1 MSGGKGAFC
10 PLWACGPF
18 TPESIFGKMKGRG

>member
-1 MSGGKGAFC
+1 MSKGKGTFC

-18 TPESIFGKMKGRG
+18 TSESIFGKMKARR